1 MKLHK
6 VPGVSVAFFEHGK
19 ILWTRTYGFADV
31 ASKKPVTTET
41 FFQAASIS
49 KPISA
54 LAALRLVQDGKL
66 SLDDD
71 VNGKTYKWSSSRS
84 LRGLPC
90 PVNSYYR

>member
-1 MKLHK
+1 
-6 VPGVSVAFFEHGK
+6 
-19 ILWTRTYGFADV
+19 V
-31 ASKKPVTTET
+31 ASNKPVTTEI

-71 VNGKTYKWSSSRS
+71 VNSKLRS
-84 LRGLPC
+84 WTVPENEFTKERKSLFAAF
-90 PVNSYYR
+90 